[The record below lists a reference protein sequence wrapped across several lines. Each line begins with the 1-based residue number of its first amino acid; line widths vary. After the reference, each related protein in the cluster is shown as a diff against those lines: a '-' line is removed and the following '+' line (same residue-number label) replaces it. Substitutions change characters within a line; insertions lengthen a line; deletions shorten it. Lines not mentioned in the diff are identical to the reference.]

1 MANLGS
7 EVRFNAGSFMCA
19 AATHGDR
26 DKLEWAISS
35 KQGEELQSSDTP
47 AVYKHTRVGRE
58 ALEFQNTSGQVIH
71 YIYIALVIQINTC

>member
-1 MANLGS
+1 MAKPLGT

-35 KQGEELQSSDTP
+35 KQGKELPVSDTP
-47 AVYKHTRVGRE
+47 AVYTCHTRRQRSTRIPE
-58 ALEFQNTSGQVIH
+58 
-71 YIYIALVIQINTC
+71 